1 MSFFTDA
8 LGDPMISAGTIKMTI
23 RKGYYE
29 SGFLKYRDESKPFF
43 AKKSVQPL
51 EPEEAQLMGFPDYST
66 NQFITIFSLKKIPMP
81 SKTNEAIIV
90 RFNQTDWYVRKVLP
104 FVWDMGTPMEMGYY
118 EVVLSRFNENEI
130 NPD

>member
-1 MSFFTDA
+1 MSFFSDA
-8 LGDPMISAGTIKMTI
+8 LGDPMISAGTIKMTV

-29 SGFLKYRDESKPFF
+29 SGFLKFRDQSKSFY
-43 AKKSVQPL
+43 AQKSVQPL

-81 SKTNEAIIV
+81 SKTNEAVIV

-104 FVWDMGTPMEMGYY
+104 FVWDAGTPMEMGYY
-118 EVVLSRFNENEI
+118 EAVLSRFNETEI

>member
-1 MSFFTDA
+1 MSFFADA
-8 LGDPMISAGTIKMTI
+8 LGDPMISAGTIKMTV
-23 RKGYYE
+23 RKGFYE
-29 SGFLKYRDESKPFF
+29 SGFLKYRDVSKSFY

-66 NQFITIFSLKKIPMP
+66 NQFITIYSLKKIPMP
-81 SKTNEAIIV
+81 SKTNEAVIV

-104 FVWDMGTPMEMGYY
+104 FAWDTGTPMEMGYY
-118 EVVLSRFNENEI
+118 EAVLSRFNENEI

>member
-1 MSFFTDA
+1 
-8 LGDPMISAGTIKMTI
+8 MTV

-29 SGFLKYRDESKPFF
+29 SGFLKFRDASRTFY
-43 AKKSVQPL
+43 AQKSVQPL

-81 SKTNEAIIV
+81 SKTNESVIV

-104 FVWDMGTPMEMGYY
+104 FVWDAGTPMEMGYY
-118 EVVLSRFNENEI
+118 EAVLSRFNETEI